1 MESRNTNKLS
11 HPYFENLTGLRAIG
25 ALSVFLFHAFLENSD
40 NWGEFYSSSTMQVIT
55 KIFSKGN
62 YGVSLFFVLSGF
74 LITYLL
80 LHEAKVN
87 KQINVFGFFMRR
99 LLRIWPLYFLI
110 VGFGFL
116 IYPHF
121 IGGVHTSNSPVMYS
135 LFLSNFEEIFNGF
148 RDPVNMLTITWSVS
162 IEEQFYISWVLLMV
176 LFPFM
181 RKGKGFLPYFL
192 LLIVVSL
199 VFRWYLRSD
208 YTALYYHTC
217 TVMSDLAI
225 GGILAYSCFR
235 YHIQQR
241 LQQIPRSFNLI
252 VYPLG
257 IALIVGSRFVFQ
269 GDLIVIEK
277 VVIGIFFAYIIF
289 DQAFGKHSVLKVDK
303 VPLLF
308 QLGTISYGFYMYHI
322 IVLHYLHTLV
332 FEHYLNESIFYFLL
346 YILLAFAFTYVIS
359 YLSYHYFEKP
369 ILRLK
374 KSFQA

>member
-1 MESRNTNKLS
+1 
-11 HPYFENLTGLRAIG
+11 
-25 ALSVFLFHAFLENSD
+25 
-40 NWGEFYSSSTMQVIT
+40 MQILT

-80 LHEAKVN
+80 LHEAKVK
-87 KQINVFGFFMRR
+87 KQIYVFGFFMRR

-116 IYPHF
+116 IYPHLA
-121 IGGVHTSNSPVMYS
+121 GGVHTTNSPVMYS
-135 LFLSNFEEIFNGF
+135 LFLSNFEEILNGF

-181 RKGKGFLPYFL
+181 RKGKGFLPYFV
-192 LLIVVSL
+192 LLIAVSL
-199 VFRWYLRSD
+199 IFRWYLRND
-208 YTALYYHTC
+208 FTALYYHTC

-225 GGILAYSCFR
+225 GGLLAYVCFHYNIHER
-235 YHIQQR
+235 FQK
-241 LQQIPRSFNLI
+241 IPRWFNLV
-252 VYPLG
+252 VYPMG
-257 IALIVGSRFVFQ
+257 IAMIIGSRLIFQ
-269 GDLIVIEK
+269 GDLIVLEK
-277 VVIGIFFAYIIF
+277 LVIGVFFAYIIF
-289 DQAFGKHSVLKVDK
+289 DQAFGKRSVLKVDK

-322 IVLHYLHTLV
+322 IVLHYLHVLI
-332 FEHYLNESIFYFLL
+332 FEKYLNDSALYFLL
-346 YILLAFAFTYVIS
+346 YLLLGFTLTYVLS

-374 KSFQA
+374 RNFQA